1 MRWSVL
7 HCACC
12 GLGGNAEEWSSSV
25 TPVGCKGDISWSQD
39 RYPPVRN
46 TNLAAGSY
54 PEACV
59 RSHWARIPRQPRA
72 FPHGRQGAAHRISS
86 LVASAVAEAV
96 RPLSRDIVCRDW
108 VPHSLSR
115 RRYYLEA
122 RCNTIGGN
130 NHAGPC
136 GRPPAAADAA
146 ASPALWTNGAWCVGA
161 ACWSR
166 CLAPGQRQRL
176 HKSFNEQN
184 FPKMDSLL
192 AITDDYFC
200 YCWLL
205 PNEKHY
211 CFITVS
217 LLPHYCLINS
227 YCFRLLPLGLVEIEA
242 LLPITVSL
250 LLDYYT
256 KSFIN
261 TITTALLPH
270 YYIFT
275 TCCHTLLP
283 LLLFDFAC

>member
-1 MRWSVL
+1 MSISLAKDTLSLLLLVCSCDEYLSCNGYVSLLLSVCCSSLATNTLVGERVSIHAQCLVRWSVL

-39 RYPPVRN
+39 RYPPARN

-59 RSHWARIPRQPRA
+59 RSLWARIPRQPRA
-72 FPHGRQGAAHRISS
+72 FSHGRQGAAHRISS

-108 VPHSLSR
+108 VQHSLSR
-115 RRYYLEA
+115 RRFYLEA

-130 NHAGPC
+130 NHAWPC
-136 GRPPAAADAA
+136 GRPPAAAYAA
-146 ASPALWTNGAWCVGA
+146 ASPAPWSNGAWRVGA

-176 HKSFNEQN
+176 PRPCESFNEQN

-192 AITDDYFC
+192 AITDDY
-200 YCWLL
+200 
-205 PNEKHY
+205 
-211 CFITVS
+211 CFITSSLLVHYFLITAS
-217 LLPHYCLINS
+217 LLPIAS
-227 YCFRLLPLGLVEIEA
+227 
-242 LLPITVSL
+242 
-250 LLDYYT
+250 DY
-256 KSFIN
+256 F
-261 TITTALLPH
+261 H
-270 YYIFT
+270 
-275 TCCHTLLP
+275 
-283 LLLFDFAC
+283 